1 MGLFIQLEELLG
13 MIEERGWTV
22 ECIAWR
28 DVHVED
34 DGVHQNYL
42 FQVTPSSANTTD
54 SLDDNVCSYHRG
66 TMNVALVEEEKKE

>member
-22 ECIAWR
+22 ECVAWR

-42 FQVTPSSANTTD
+42 FQVTPSANTTN
-54 SLDDNVCSYHRG
+54 SLGVCSSHRG
-66 TMNVALVEEEKKE
+66 TMNVSLVEEEKKE